1 MLKRRQMHYLISLRI
16 GLLPQQ
22 SHISLSIGLDRL
34 HMDSQGYFLL
44 KFLGNLVWSKFRP
57 YIKMCFITAQW
68 STARQRN
75 HKETI
80 GFVWIFFAGRNQIS
94 CRSILC
100 VLLKFFC
107 FPTRNY
113 EFLFLFPTSSDEF
126 WVGVPK
132 QKWRVCVGSPKQQLW
147 VWVGS
152 LT

>member
-44 KFLGNLVWSKFRP
+44 KFLGNLVWSEFRP

-80 GFVWIFFAGRNQIS
+80 GCVWFFLPTEIRFLVEAFCVFHLVSFSVSQPEIKSFCSFAQPEVTNFGLVFPSKNGE
-94 CRSILC
+94 C
-100 VLLKFFC
+100 VLVLLSNSC
-107 FPTRNY
+107 
-113 EFLFLFPTSSDEF
+113 EFELVL
-126 WVGVPK
+126 
-132 QKWRVCVGSPKQQLW
+132 
-147 VWVGS
+147 
-152 LT
+152 